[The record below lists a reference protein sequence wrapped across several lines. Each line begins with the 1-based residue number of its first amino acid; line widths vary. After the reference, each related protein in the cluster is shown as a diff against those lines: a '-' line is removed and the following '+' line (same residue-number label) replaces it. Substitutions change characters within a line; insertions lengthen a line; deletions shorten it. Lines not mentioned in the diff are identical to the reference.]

1 MAAQT
6 NGISKPLFDAQRS
19 DASEVVRQVLL
30 RRIRTE
36 PSFNELKL
44 NFFGGGFSN
53 HVEFATSRDKD
64 AFPRFVL
71 DTFWSLV
78 VEGMVAPGN
87 ENGDPGLPF
96 FHVTEHGR
104 RVFADPDYQ
113 PHDPAEY
120 LRQLG
125 QNIVNPD
132 STVLAYLKESL
143 DCFAH
148 GMIVAST
155 TMLGVAA
162 ERVFLLVC
170 ESLLANLKNPVEQ
183 TAFQKILDRNPM
195 KPKLD
200 LVTDKFRQ
208 IQTPKRPP
216 DLPEDVDIKIAGI
229 YNLIRVQR
237 NDLGHPREAPPTV
250 TRDDAYGYL
259 RLFPSYYAT
268 AEKVREFLA
277 KNKV

>member
-1 MAAQT
+1 MADQRQKPCFDV
-6 NGISKPLFDAQRS
+6 SKPDAFD
-19 DASEVVRQVLL
+19 VVRQVLL
-30 RRIRTE
+30 DRIRNE
-36 PSFNELKL
+36 RSFNQFSP
-44 NFFGGGFSN
+44 NIFGGGFSER
-53 HVEFATSRDKD
+53 VTFATSNDQK
-64 AFPRFVL
+64 ALPRFLL
-71 DTFWSLV
+71 DAFWSLV
-78 VEGMVAPGN
+78 VEGVIAPGN
-87 ENGDPGLPF
+87 EQGDPNTAL

-104 RVFADPDYQ
+104 RVFAEPDYQ

-125 QNIVNPD
+125 QNIPNPD
-132 STVLAYLKESL
+132 LTVLAYLKESL

-170 ESLLANLKNPVEQ
+170 ESLLADLKDPVEQ
-183 TAFQKILDRNPM
+183 AAFQKILDRNPM

-200 LVTDKFRQ
+200 WVTDKLRQ

-237 NDLGHPREAPPTV
+237 NELGHPRESPPTV